1 MLLGGD
7 NMTNEEKESLNYHGT
22 NISYAGLEG
31 LVEYV
36 EELLEKE
43 YQYGYDQ
50 GSADGW
56 QGY

>member
-1 MLLGGD
+1 
-7 NMTNEEKESLNYHGT
+7 MTNEEKESLNYHGT

-31 LVEYV
+31 LVEFV
-36 EELLEKE
+36 EGLLEKE